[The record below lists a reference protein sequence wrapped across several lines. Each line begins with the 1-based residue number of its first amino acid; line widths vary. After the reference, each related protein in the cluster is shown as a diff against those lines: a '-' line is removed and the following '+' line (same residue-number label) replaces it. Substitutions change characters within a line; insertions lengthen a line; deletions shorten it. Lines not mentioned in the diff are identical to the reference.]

1 MLAILDYQAGN
12 LTSVRRALD
21 HLGIP
26 CTVTADPNTL
36 RAAQGVIFPGVGAAG
51 SAMAHL
57 TATGLGD
64 LLKELVAA
72 GKPLLGICLGC
83 QIVLAASEENQA
95 TTLGIIPGRC
105 QRFDASLTDEDGHP
119 IAIPHMGWNTVRLT
133 QPCRLFDGIDPAS
146 EFYFV
151 HSYYPVP
158 ESRYVIGMTHY
169 GLDFCSVHGKD
180 GLWSVQF
187 HPEKSGR
194 PGLTLLSNFFAYC
207 QEVSHAQ

>member
-26 CTVTADPNTL
+26 CAVTADPERL
-36 RAAQGVIFPGVGAAG
+36 RQAAGVIFPGVGAAG
-51 SAMAHL
+51 AAMAHL
-57 TATGLGD
+57 AATGLGA
-64 LLKELVAA
+64 LLAELVA
-72 GKPLLGICLGC
+72 GGMPMLGICLGC
-83 QIVLAASEENQA
+83 QIVLEASEENQA

-105 QRFDASLTDEDGHP
+105 QRFHPDLRDETGQP
-119 IAIPHMGWNTVRLT
+119 IAIPHMGWNTVRLVR
-133 QPCRLFDGIDPAS
+133 PCRLFEGIDPES

-158 ESRYVIGMTHY
+158 APEYVIGTTWY
-169 GLDFCSVHGKD
+169 GTEFCSVHGRD

-194 PGLTLLSNFFAYC
+194 PGLRLLANFFAYC
-207 QEVSHAQ
+207 QEVRHAQ